1 MEPYDKEPHMD
12 WNFSLDHEPEAL
24 IPEPPRPKR
33 SWTNSVLSFFALLYK
48 AKVFLAFGSLVVSML
63 LYGLTFGWA
72 FGIGLAVIIAIHESG
87 HVLANRIKHLDASW
101 PTFIP
106 FLGAMINLRQMP
118 RNADDE
124 AFIGIAGPIFG
135 LFATLLTVGIYEM
148 THIPALRW
156 LALFGFFMHIFN
168 LIPIVPLDG
177 GRTVS
182 FLGWKAWIIGL
193 LGLVVV
199 LFYSPFT
206 GQIHIDPL
214 TVIIL
219 AFIIWNF
226 LGRIKHGPGPDY
238 NAIPFWHKV
247 VYTALWAALMILSI
261 VGYLITGSGF

>member
-1 MEPYDKEPHMD
+1 
-12 WNFSLDHEPEAL
+12 
-24 IPEPPRPKR
+24 
-33 SWTNSVLSFFALLYK
+33 
-48 AKVFLAFGSLVVSML
+48 
-63 LYGLTFGWA
+63 
-72 FGIGLAVIIAIHESG
+72 
-87 HVLANRIKHLDASW
+87 
-101 PTFIP
+101 
-106 FLGAMINLRQMP
+106 
-118 RNADDE
+118 
-124 AFIGIAGPIFG
+124 
-135 LFATLLTVGIYEM
+135 
-148 THIPALRW
+148 
-156 LALFGFFMHIFN
+156 MHIFN

-226 LGRIKHGPGPDY
+226 IGRIKHGPGRDY